1 MSCSV
6 DYQWPFSY
14 TGPCLNRNFFFF
26 FGHNFIFP
34 FFFSVCDILI
44 VEAKAEMM
52 KEIEMVKV
60 E

>member
-26 FGHNFIFP
+26 LVIILFSL